1 MAQVRVPK
9 AGEEMLPLC
18 RPWPGKL
25 PNACFATYADLM
37 MFAAGVGFQKLD
49 GKSPPQCHSFVEE
62 RQPYPIDFGV
72 FKSPGQQLYPLVL
85 LLGLASIKNHDAVRD
100 EERLV
105 RVVENYAAVG
115 FQELTKKLAAS
126 TPEHFHVDLAELLLE
141 VAQERE
147 P

>member
-9 AGEEMLPLC
+9 TAEELLPFC
-18 RPWPGKL
+18 RPWVTKL

-49 GKSPPQCHSFVEE
+49 GKLPPQCRSFVEE
-62 RQPYPIDFGV
+62 KQPHPIDFNV
-72 FKSPGQQLYPLVL
+72 FKNPGQQLYPLVL
-85 LLGLASIKNHDAVRD
+85 LLGLASIKSHDAVRD

-105 RVVENYAAVG
+105 RIVEDYADVG
-115 FQELTKKLAAS
+115 FQELTKKLAAT
-126 TPEHFHVDLAELLLE
+126 TPEHFHVELAELLLD
-141 VAQERE
+141 VAHERN

>member
-1 MAQVRVPK
+1 
-9 AGEEMLPLC
+9 MLPLC

>member
-9 AGEEMLPLC
+9 AAEEMLPFC
-18 RPWPGKL
+18 RPWSAKL

-37 MFAAGVGFQKLD
+37 MFAAGVGFQKLG

-62 RQPYPIDFGV
+62 KQPHPIDFSV

-85 LLGLASIKNHDAVRD
+85 LLGLASIKSHDAVRD

-115 FQELTKKLAAS
+115 FQELSRKLAAS
-126 TPEHFHVDLAELLLE
+126 TPEHFHVELAQHLLE
-141 VAQERE
+141 VAQGRE
-147 P
+147 S